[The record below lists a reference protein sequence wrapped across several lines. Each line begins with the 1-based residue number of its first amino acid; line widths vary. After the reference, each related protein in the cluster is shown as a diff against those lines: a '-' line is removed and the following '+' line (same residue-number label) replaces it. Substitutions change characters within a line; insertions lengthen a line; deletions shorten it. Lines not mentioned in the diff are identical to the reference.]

1 MLNATLVLSD
11 VEEMLDE
18 HYNQVC
24 EQMQRR
30 VRVYETPPQHPAAQ
44 QRPAPTKNS
53 NSLNELVAN
62 VFVLLMLSVLNN
74 GLAKQPT
81 R

>member
-1 MLNATLVLSD
+1 MLDATLVLND
-11 VEEMLDE
+11 VEEMLNE
-18 HYNQVC
+18 HYHEVR

-30 VRVYETPPQHPAAQ
+30 VRVYETSPHPPAAKQ
-44 QRPAPTKNS
+44 LPAPTQSN

>member
-30 VRVYETPPQHPAAQ
+30 VRVYETPPQHPAAKQ
-44 QRPAPTKNS
+44 LPAPTKSS

-62 VFVLLMLSVLNN
+62 VFVLFMLSVLNN
-74 GLAKQPT
+74 GLTKQPL